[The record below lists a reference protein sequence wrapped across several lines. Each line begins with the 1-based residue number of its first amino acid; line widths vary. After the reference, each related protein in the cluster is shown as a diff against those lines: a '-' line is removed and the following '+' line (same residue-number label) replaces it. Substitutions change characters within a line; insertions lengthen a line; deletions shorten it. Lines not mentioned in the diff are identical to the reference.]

1 MVVVSAHAGEERRI
15 EKLTFPAHSAIDGT
29 EELGQFRGVTSELLK
44 HIALPL
50 ALFAVLFGMG
60 LSLVP
65 ADFRRVV
72 LQPKAKLIG
81 LGCQLLLLPA
91 VAFLLA
97 LIFQLPG
104 DLAVGLMVLAACPGG
119 ATSNVITHLS
129 KGDTALSVTLTAVSS
144 MACVFT
150 IPWIVGWS
158 MDWFLG
164 SGAAVALPFWKT
176 LAQLAFVTILPILC
190 GMALRHA
197 RPALALR
204 LERPANIFA
213 LVFLALIIAAAVA
226 REKDLAH
233 QFAVAGP
240 AAITLNLVMMLLGFG
255 IGKLAG
261 LPRPQRVTIAIETGI
276 QNGTLA
282 LAITLGLLESARIA
296 MPAVVYSLFM
306 FLSGAIMITWFGRR
320 RSISDNV
327 TKRV

>member
-1 MVVVSAHAGEERRI
+1 VAVASARAGEERRI
-15 EKLTFPAHSAIDGT
+15 EKLTAPAHSVIDGT
-29 EELGQFRGVTSELLK
+29 DWFRQLRGVTSELLK

-97 LIFQLPG
+97 LIFRLPG
-104 DLAVGLMVLAACPGG
+104 ELAVGLMVLAACPGG

-261 LPRPQRVTIAIETGI
+261 LPRPQRVTLAIETGI

-282 LAITLGLLESARIA
+282 LAITLGLLESTRIA

-306 FLSGAIMITWFGRR
+306 FLSGAAMITWFGRR
-320 RSISDNV
+320 RF
-327 TKRV
+327 TK